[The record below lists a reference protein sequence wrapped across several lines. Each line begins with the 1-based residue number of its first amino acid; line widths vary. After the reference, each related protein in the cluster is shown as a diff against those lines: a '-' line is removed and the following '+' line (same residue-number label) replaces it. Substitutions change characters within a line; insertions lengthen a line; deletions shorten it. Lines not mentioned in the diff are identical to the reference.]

1 MVLVREFTDQLN
13 DFWVILC
20 IDNPFTFLLCLCFTQ
35 VVVIRRAL
43 DLYMPSS
50 MSSTHTPIYDISS
63 VVLVLMS
70 SKKPDVV
77 FKKGIYS

>member
-50 MSSTHTPIYDISS
+50 MSSTHTPIYDIRRSRAGHIKCS
-63 VVLVLMS
+63 IGL
-70 SKKPDVV
+70 DVE
-77 FKKGIYS
+77 